1 MRLGQAHGPGPDAGI
16 HVRQVRG
23 FQFFAGVR
31 VDRQAGTG
39 RQHRVQAER
48 QAGRVDHFLDLGR
61 NRLGHAHAAEGRVT
75 AHADPTAFS
84 VSLVGLRETGWRG
97 HGSVTPMAAF
107 FVGRT
112 AQGRNA
118 FAGDFAGFLKDRLDS
133 LGINGIG
140 QGRQFSPKLGH
151 LENFIE
157 DEAHIAQGRF
167 VVSHG
172 KPHRNVKK

>member
-1 MRLGQAHGPGPDAGI
+1 
-16 HVRQVRG
+16 
-23 FQFFAGVR
+23 
-31 VDRQAGTG
+31 
-39 RQHRVQAER
+39 
-48 QAGRVDHFLDLGR
+48 
-61 NRLGHAHAAEGRVT
+61 
-75 AHADPTAFS
+75 
-84 VSLVGLRETGWRG
+84 
-97 HGSVTPMAAF
+97 MAAF

-172 KPHRNVKK
+172 KPRKIYTGDSQEECFRWVGVYLNNFCDT